1 MIHSL
6 QATIVSLFVRTFST
20 RGKESCTESQ
30 RSGVA
35 VGTGEYAVD
44 TTARSSQWQ
53 WSQVET
59 VVTMTRQT
67 RNCGHYEMVL
77 RQDSAPVVHYRLNIN
92 YQMLPYLALSEDPSA
107 FGGFLLGM
115 EPSFVL

>member
-1 MIHSL
+1 MYGESEEWCGG
-6 QATIVSLFVRTFST
+6 VDRRVRS
-20 RGKESCTESQ
+20 EHNSSE
-30 RSGVA
+30 RS
-35 VGTGEYAVD
+35 
-44 TTARSSQWQ
+44 RQ

-77 RQDSAPVVHYRLNIN
+77 RQESAPVVHYRLNIN

>member
-1 MIHSL
+1 MVWRCG
-6 QATIVSLFVRTFST
+6 QEST
-20 RGKESCTESQ
+20 LWTQQLGAEQ
-30 RSGVA
+30 PVP
-35 VGTGEYAVD
+35 
-44 TTARSSQWQ
+44 
-53 WSQVET
+53 
-59 VVTMTRQT
+59 VVTSGDGSDHDQAT

-77 RQDSAPVVHYRLNIN
+77 RQESAPVVHYRLNIN